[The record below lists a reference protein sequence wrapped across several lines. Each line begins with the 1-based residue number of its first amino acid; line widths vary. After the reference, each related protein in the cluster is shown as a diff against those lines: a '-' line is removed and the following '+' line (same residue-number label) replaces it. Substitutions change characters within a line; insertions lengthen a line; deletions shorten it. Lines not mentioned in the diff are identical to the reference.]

1 MRLLTLV
8 ALGLSGGCNDS
19 SGNGPDRGGSISRND
34 GGVPAGGLTDGGD
47 DGGAPD
53 GGVQDGGSLDGGAPD
68 AGAIDGGAE
77 DGGVPD
83 TGAPDGGASIGPI
96 PPASVDVPVRV
107 PASMRG
113 PPFDVPRTLR
123 VPPGFSISVHARIP
137 GARFMA
143 VTPEG
148 ALLVSYPYP
157 GTVYLVRPGVGGS
170 DPVVSPWVTGLKNP
184 HDLVFHRIG
193 STQWL
198 YVAESNAVRRY
209 VWTGASTAPASELVV
224 SGLPDRSTPELH
236 GAYAHA
242 LKNIALD
249 SQHRLFVSIASTCN
263 VCTSDVQADPM
274 RAAIHLYDA
283 TGGNHRLYARGL
295 RNAEGLDFFPGTDV
309 LWGTVNARDEIPYP
323 FQDSTG
329 WYGRV
334 IPQYVDNHPPD
345 SFTPLRDNGDYGWP
359 FCNPNPDGPGGPFQM
374 PLDRDYDTNRNG
386 AAADCARMDRAMLGF
401 QAHSAPLGLL
411 FLQATAFPSPWK
423 WSAAIALH
431 GSWNRRMPT
440 GAKVILVPFT
450 RGDQRPSA
458 PLDLVTGWI
467 GADQQYWGRPVDVA
481 VDGDGAMFISDDHAD
496 AVYRLIRSP

>member
-1 MRLLTLV
+1 MQLRLAFLV
-8 ALGLSGGCNDS
+8 ALGLVGGCNGS
-19 SGNGPDRGGSISRND
+19 PQNGRD
-34 GGVPAGGLTDGGD
+34 GGPFTRLNDAGTTDGGAD
-47 DGGAPD
+47 AG
-53 GGVQDGGSLDGGAPD
+53 GGV
-68 AGAIDGGAE
+68 

-83 TGAPDGGASIGPI
+83 GGGSDAGVTDAGVEDGGSPDAGVPDGGGSIGPI
-96 PPASVDVPVRV
+96 PPASVTVPVSV
-107 PASMRG
+107 PTSMRA

-157 GTVYLVRPGVGGS
+157 GTIYLVRPSAGGA
-170 DPVVSPWVTGLKNP
+170 DPQVSQWVTGLKNP

-198 YVAESNAVRRY
+198 YVAESHAVCRY
-209 VWTGASTAPASELVV
+209 VWTGASTAPPSEVVV

-274 RAAIHLYDA
+274 RAAIHVYDA
-283 TGGNHRLYARGL
+283 TGGNHRLFARGL

-309 LWGTVNARDEIPYP
+309 LWVTVNARDEIPYP
-323 FQDSTG
+323 FQDGTG

-334 IPQYVDNHPPD
+334 IPEYVDDHPPE
-345 SFTPLRDNGDYGWP
+345 SFTPARDSGNYGWP
-359 FCNPNPDGPGGPFQM
+359 FCNPNPDGPSGLLDM

-386 AAADCARMDRAMLGF
+386 AAADCARMDRTLLGI
-401 QAHSAPLGLL
+401 QAHSAALGFL
-411 FLQATAFPSPWK
+411 FLQNSAFPSPWK

-431 GSWNRRMPT
+431 GSWNRRTPT

-467 GADQQYWGRPVDVA
+467 GADQQYWGRPVDLA

-496 AVYRLIRSP
+496 AVYRLVRSP